1 MNRHPPAGPPNAPPN
16 GRSGNGGRLDVPR
29 AGGGSGSVPSLRPE
43 GSSTH
48 GGSSTAPLTASDAAP
63 RTLRV
68 EHGDTLPA
76 IARRVYGHASRWPL
90 IFDANRDRLDDPD
103 LIYPGQLLLLP
114 DVPPDA

>member
-1 MNRHPPAGPPNAPPN
+1 MNRNRPSGTSQSPSSGGPGRTDPPP
-16 GRSGNGGRLDVPR
+16 V
-29 AGGGSGSVPSLRPE
+29 AGGADTVPSLRPA
-43 GSSTH
+43 SSTTQ
-48 GGSSTAPLTASDAAP
+48 GGSSNAPLTTSDSAP

-103 LIYPGQLLLLP
+103 LIYPGLVLLLP
-114 DVPPDA
+114 DPPPDA